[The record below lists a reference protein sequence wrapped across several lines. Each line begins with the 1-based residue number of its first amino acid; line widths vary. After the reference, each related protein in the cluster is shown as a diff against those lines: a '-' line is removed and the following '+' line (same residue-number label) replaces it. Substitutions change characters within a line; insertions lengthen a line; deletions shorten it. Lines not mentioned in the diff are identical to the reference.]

1 MRRLYRLDPQRRAE
15 VMSRLAEELAHEQ
28 EALFA
33 YVYGSFLDSEGFH
46 DVDVGVY
53 VKVEAPERLLTL
65 ALVLAQRLSER
76 VTLPVDVRILNLAPV
91 SFRYH
96 VLTGKVLC
104 SRDDARLA
112 AVMEETTS
120 RYLDIAP
127 LLRRSAKEA
136 FAA

>member
-1 MRRLYRLDPQRRAE
+1 MRRLYKLDPQRRVE
-15 VMSRLAEELAHEQ
+15 VMNRLAEELAHEQ

-53 VKVEAPERLLTL
+53 VKTEAPERLLNL
-65 ALVLAQRLSER
+65 AVVLAQRLSER
-76 VTLPVDVRILNLAPV
+76 VKLPVDVRILNLAPV

-96 VLTGKVLC
+96 VLTGKVLF
-104 SRDDARLA
+104 SRDEARLA
-112 AVMEETTS
+112 HVVEDTMC

>member
-15 VMSRLAEELAHEQ
+15 VMNRLAEELVRDQ
-28 EALFA
+28 EVHFA
-33 YVYGSFLDSEGFH
+33 YVYGSFLDSEAFH

-53 VKVEAPERLLTL
+53 VKAEAPERLLTL

-104 SRDDARLA
+104 SRDDSRLA
-112 AVMEETTS
+112 TVMEETTS
-120 RYLDIAP
+120 RYLDMAP
-127 LLRRSAKEA
+127 LLRQGAKEA
-136 FAA
+136 FAG